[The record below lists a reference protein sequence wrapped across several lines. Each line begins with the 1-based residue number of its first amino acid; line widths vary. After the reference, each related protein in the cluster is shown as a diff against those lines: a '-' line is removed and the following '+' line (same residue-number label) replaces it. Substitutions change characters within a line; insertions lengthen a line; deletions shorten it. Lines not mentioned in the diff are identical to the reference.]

1 MPFNL
6 IKREKLARLR
16 PMRSFQK
23 YLWSSF
29 LGLALVGCG
38 HTPVTRTLFD
48 TFGKAPGVDAINL
61 NPAYRYL
68 RVSVGGRDAL
78 LVLGYSDPT
87 PTGPIETWYS
97 SAGEVLKLQN
107 GRIVSTVGLR
117 IDWRAVTYT
126 ELPSW
131 SDVMSS
137 LSAQFT
143 RKRDEMPGHRFGIS
157 ETVMLYPV
165 KPPSDARLAG
175 VSAKELT
182 WFEETVQANPK
193 RLPSARY
200 GLSTRNGVP
209 TVIYGE
215 QCLAPDLCIAWQA
228 WPASPQSSAGPS

>member
-1 MPFNL
+1 MFSRCLPVRS
-6 IKREKLARLR
+6 KRKI
-16 PMRSFQK
+16 
-23 YLWSSF
+23 LWSA
-29 LGLALVGCG
+29 LLALSLAGCG

-68 RVSVGGRDAL
+68 RVSVGDRDAL

-87 PTGPIETWYS
+87 TAGPIETWYS
-97 SAGEVLKLQN
+97 NAGEVVKLQN

-117 IDWRAVTYT
+117 IDWRSVTYS

-131 SDVMSS
+131 SGVLNSS
-137 LSAQFT
+137 SAAQFM
-143 RKRDEMPGHRFGIS
+143 RQRDEMPGHRFGIS
-157 ETVMLYPV
+157 ETVMLYPL
-165 KPPSDARLAG
+165 KPPSDARLVG

-200 GLSTRNGVP
+200 GLTTRNGLP

>member
-1 MPFNL
+1 MIF
-6 IKREKLARLR
+6 RLR
-16 PMRSFQK
+16 SMRSLVTF
-23 YLWSSF
+23 LWSS
-29 LGLALVGCG
+29 LTALVLAGCG
-38 HTPVTRTLFD
+38 HTPVTQTLFD
-48 TFGKAPGVDAINL
+48 TFGKGPGVGAINL

-68 RVSVGGRDAL
+68 RVSVEGREAL

-97 SAGEVLKLQN
+97 NAGEVLQLHN
-107 GRIVSTVGLR
+107 GRILATVGLR

-131 SDVMSS
+131 SDVMNSS
-137 LSAQFT
+137 SAQFM

-165 KPPSDARLAG
+165 KPPSDSRLVG

-200 GLSTRNGVP
+200 GLSAQNGVP

-215 QCLAPDLCIAWQA
+215 QCIAPDLCIAWQA
-228 WPASPQSSAGPS
+228 WPASPQRSAGPS

>member
-1 MPFNL
+1 MFSCCRPVRS
-6 IKREKLARLR
+6 KRKI
-16 PMRSFQK
+16 
-23 YLWSSF
+23 LWSA
-29 LGLALVGCG
+29 LLALNLAGCG

-87 PTGPIETWYS
+87 PAGPIETWYS
-97 SAGEVLKLQN
+97 NAGEVLELQN

-117 IDWRAVTYT
+117 IDWRTVTYT

-131 SDVMSS
+131 SDVVNSS
-137 LSAQFT
+137 SAQFM

-165 KPPSDARLAG
+165 KPPSDARLVG
-175 VSAKELT
+175 VSAKGLM
-182 WFEETVQANPK
+182 WFEETVQASPK
-193 RLPSARY
+193 PLPSARY
-200 GLSTRNGVP
+200 GLSLRNGVP

-228 WPASPQSSAGPS
+228 WPARSQDLTGPP